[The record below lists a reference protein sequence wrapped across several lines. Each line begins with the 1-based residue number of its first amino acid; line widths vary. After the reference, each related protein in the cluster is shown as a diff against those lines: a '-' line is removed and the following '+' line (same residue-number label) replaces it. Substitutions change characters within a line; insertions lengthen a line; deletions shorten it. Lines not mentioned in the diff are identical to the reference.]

1 MMSGVPVREFQIL
14 YNSLNLLVFN
24 GLSSD
29 LANYNGPPA
38 PPNRFG
44 LLPGPKWDG
53 VDRSNGYE
61 KLLFMKQAEKLA
73 MKQES
78 YKYSTAYDL

>member
-1 MMSGVPVREFQIL
+1 MYSIKC
-14 YNSLNLLVFN
+14 NLLL
-24 GLSSD
+24 GGDYS
-29 LANYNGPPA
+29 GPPA

-44 LLPGPKWDG
+44 ILPGPKWDG

-78 YKYSTAYDL
+78 YKYSTAYDLWAL

>member
-1 MMSGVPVREFQIL
+1 MTIAHFYSVPLKQDKKCVVFSGGD
-14 YNSLNLLVFN
+14 YS
-24 GLSSD
+24 
-29 LANYNGPPA
+29 GPPA

-44 LLPGPKWDG
+44 ILPGPKWDG

-73 MKQES
+73 MKQET

>member
-1 MMSGVPVREFQIL
+1 MFLSYRL
-14 YNSLNLLVFN
+14 YVSWYVIVVH
-24 GLSSD
+24 
-29 LANYNGPPA
+29 LAAGDYSGPPA

-44 LLPGPKWDG
+44 IMPGAKWDG